1 MRLNFNTITLIVF
14 SIFVVLL
21 VYTPIQYSVLFIGSL
36 VIVNLNNLMW
46 ITGIKKILNKIGKE
60 LNE

>member
-1 MRLNFNTITLIVF
+1 MRLNFNTISLIAF

>member
-1 MRLNFNTITLIVF
+1 MRLNFNTISLVAL

>member
-1 MRLNFNTITLIVF
+1 MRLNFNTISLIVF